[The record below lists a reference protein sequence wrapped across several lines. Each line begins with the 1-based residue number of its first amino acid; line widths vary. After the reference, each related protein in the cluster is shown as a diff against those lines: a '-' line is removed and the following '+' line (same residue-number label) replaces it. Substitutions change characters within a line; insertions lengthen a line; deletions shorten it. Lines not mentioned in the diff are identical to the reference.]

1 MYLPWLLSLVI
12 AFAIKKIILGKDK
25 DLQIGNIRFAFLGGK
40 LALHNVQYVSKNVL
54 VRVQRLVL
62 TFRWWAPIYRNEE
75 QWVTEREEGSSK
87 MNNQYDHRNINYM
100 DASMHHSS
108 NNRKGKYKY
117 DKTNINVATED
128 SNTADDLNKKNMF
141 KNNNNNNN
149 RGNTTTNNN
158 SSSSSSNNNN
168 NNNNKKTTNNEGAES
183 RYDLPYRITLD
194 LLGLEMMAFNNSDV
208 YDELEK
214 IKKQAEKELSK
225 GSKKSFDEVNN
236 KRRNNSFDGNN
247 NTDDYE
253 YNEYSEDLNNR
264 GKSLEEDDDEKN
276 ADINADL
283 FLKALDLPWF
293 YKASPT
299 MKIRVKCGNF
309 YAGNQRTPTIL
320 IAVVQS
326 GVIRHTAKLLS
337 NIRTAKNRNLD
348 RYRVYTRADVHN
360 VHVVAIGNDD
370 FISTR

>member
-1 MYLPWLLSLVI
+1 M
-12 AFAIKKIILGKDK
+12 LGKDR
-25 DLQIGNIRFAFLGGK
+25 DLKIGNIRFAFLGGK
-40 LALHNVQYVSKNVL
+40 LALQNVQYVSKNVL
-54 VRVQRLVL
+54 VRIQRVVI
-62 TFRWWAPIYRNEE
+62 TFRWWAPIYRSEE
-75 QWVTEREEGSSK
+75 HWVIEREEGRNKSSQ
-87 MNNQYDHRNINYM
+87 QYDN
-100 DASMHHSS
+100 SSS
-108 NNRKGKYKY
+108 NTNSKGKHKY
-117 DKTNINVATED
+117 NKNNINVTTEN

-141 KNNNNNNN
+141 KKDNNDNRGNATSTNNNNNNN
-149 RGNTTTNNN
+149 N
-158 SSSSSSNNNN
+158 SSSSNNNN
-168 NNNNKKTTNNEGAES
+168 INNDKKSINNEAAEN

-214 IKKQAEKELSK
+214 IKKQAEKENSK

-236 KRRNNSFDGNN
+236 KRRKNSFDGNDS
-247 NTDDYE
+247 TDDYE
-253 YNEYSEDLNNR
+253 YNDYSDDLKNR
-264 GKSLEEDDDEKN
+264 SNSLGHEDDETN

-337 NIRTAKNRNLD
+337 NIRNAKNRNLD
-348 RYRVYTRADVHN
+348 RYRVYTRADMHN
-360 VHVVAIGNDD
+360 VHVVAIGNAD